1 MSNNNYLNA
10 ADVAKFMGTS
20 IPTAYKIIRK
30 LNNELNA
37 NGYITI
43 AGKVNKKFFETK
55 IYGPC
60 ERQVV
65 LGGQI
70 NASI

>member
-1 MSNNNYLNA
+1 MSNSNYLDA
-10 ADVAKFMGTS
+10 TAVAEFMGTS
-20 IPTAYKIIRK
+20 VPTAYKIIRK
-30 LNNELNA
+30 LNDELNA

-60 ERQVV
+60 ERS
-65 LGGQI
+65 LAFGGQV
-70 NASI
+70 NVSL